1 MTTSV
6 LGAVVAG
13 LMLYALPSGHEPATQ
28 VPKIF
33 SFMKKDHVSHAACMT
48 KDGRVMMKEM

>member
-28 VPKIF
+28 LPKIF

-48 KDGRVMMKEM
+48 KDGRVMIKEM